1 MIITLF
7 YTLYD
12 MHTMHVIYRTT
23 FLRITDNVLA
33 MATDVSL
40 NQSID
45 MFIAG
50 RIIIVWIKCP

>member
-1 MIITLF
+1 
-7 YTLYD
+7 
-12 MHTMHVIYRTT
+12 MHTMYIIYRTP

-50 RIIIVWIKCP
+50 RITIVLIKLPIEYGIT